1 MSGLALT
8 RPSRLLALD
17 WLRGIAVL
25 VMVECHTFNALL
37 SPSFRTTW
45 WFSVLNW
52 LNGLVAPAFLLVSGA
67 VMGLN
72 LQNRWDDVINFGPT
86 WRKLWHRIGQVFIV
100 AYLLHFPGP
109 ILWQFATPQAAQL
122 LAVWTKV
129 DILQCIAASLA
140 IILLLVPLTRKARL
154 HRAVCLVL
162 GVIAVIGVQPVAR
175 WAVGAAWIPR
185 WLLNY
190 LWPADVGMFPLVP
203 WAAYLFLGVW
213 LGPAIFFGRLKGQQT
228 LRVLLAAGIFVVV
241 SMFMPSF
248 QTYDAPFIFSRMGWV
263 MVGLAACCWL
273 GKPIRGALW
282 LLQFGQLSLWS
293 YTVHLLIVYTILN
306 SLLGPRFSPP
316 LVILWMAGVLV
327 VTALVVRWRAKSLQ
341 RQAALRMMPAK

>member
-1 MSGLALT
+1 
-8 RPSRLLALD
+8 LLALD

-45 WFSVLNW
+45 WFSILNW

-72 LQNRWDDVINFGPT
+72 LQNRWDDVVHAGPT
-86 WRKLWHRIGQVFIV
+86 WRKLWRRIGQVFIV

-140 IILLLVPLTRKARL
+140 IILLLVPLARTSKS
-154 HRAVCLVL
+154 HRIICLVL
-162 GVIAVIGVQPVAR
+162 GVVTATGVQSVAR
-175 WAVGAAWIPR
+175 LAVGATLIPR

-213 LGPAIFFGRLKGQQT
+213 LGPAIFFGESKAQQT
-228 LRVLLAAGIFVVV
+228 IRVLLAAVCFVVA
-241 SMFMPSF
+241 STFMPSS
-248 QTYDAPFIFSRMGWV
+248 QTYDAQFIFSRMGWV

-273 GKPIRGALW
+273 GKPLRGTVW

-306 SLLGPRFSPP
+306 SLLGPRISPP

-327 VTALVVRWRAKSLQ
+327 VTALIVRWRAKSLQ
-341 RQAALRMMPAK
+341 RQAALRMMPVK

>member
-1 MSGLALT
+1 
-8 RPSRLLALD
+8 LLALD

-37 SPSFRTTW
+37 APSFRTTW

-72 LQNRWDDVINFGPT
+72 LQSRWDDVIDFGPT
-86 WRKLWHRIGQVFIV
+86 WRKLWRRIAQVFVV

-109 ILWQFATPQAAQL
+109 ILWQFATPRAAQL

-140 IILLLVPLTRKARL
+140 IILLLVPMARTAKS
-154 HRAVCLVL
+154 HRIICLLL
-162 GVIAVIGVQPVAR
+162 GVIAVISVQPAAR
-175 WAVGAAWIPR
+175 WAAGTTSTPR

-213 LGPAIFFGRLKGQQT
+213 LGPAIFFGQSKGQQT
-228 LRVLLAAGIFVVV
+228 LRVLLAAVIFVAA
-241 SMFMPSF
+241 STFMPSS
-248 QTYDAPFIFSRMGWV
+248 QTYDAQFVFSRMGWV
-263 MVGLAACCWL
+263 MVSLAASCWL

-341 RQAALRMMPAK
+341 RQAALRMMPVK

>member
-1 MSGLALT
+1 M
-8 RPSRLLALD
+8 
-17 WLRGIAVL
+17 L

-37 SPSFRTTW
+37 APSYRTMN

-72 LQNRWDDVINFGPT
+72 LQSRWDDVVHFRSA
-86 WRKLWHRIGQVFIV
+86 WRKLWRRIGQVFAV

-109 ILWQFATPQAAQL
+109 ILWQFATPRASQL

-140 IILLLVPLTRKARL
+140 IILLLVPLTRTAQF
-154 HRAVCLVL
+154 HRIVCLVL
-162 GVIAVIGVQPVAR
+162 GIAAVLSTQPVAR
-175 WAVGAAWIPR
+175 WAPATSIPR

-203 WAAYLFLGVW
+203 WSAYVFLGVW
-213 LGPAIFFGRLKGQQT
+213 LGPALFFRQTKGMQTFRALLMAAIFI
-228 LRVLLAAGIFVVV
+228 AA
-241 SMFMPSF
+241 SEFMPSF
-248 QTYDAPFIFSRMGWV
+248 QTYDAPFVFSRMGWV
-263 MVGLAACCWL
+263 IVALAACCWL
-273 GKPIRGALW
+273 GEPMRGALW

-293 YTVHLLIVYTILN
+293 YTVHLLIVYTVLN

-316 LVILWMAGVLV
+316 SVILFMTGVLA
-327 VTALVVRWRAKSLQ
+327 VTGFVVRWRAKSLQ
-341 RQAALRMMPAK
+341 RQAALRMMPAT